1 MLMLAR
7 DKIKTYR
14 MEVIHCTVLKLT
26 DNRHQLANLFD
37 AVISEGSSFK
47 GRPASTPARGSAQL
61 RIHSCGV
68 KY

>member
-26 DNRHQLANLFD
+26 DNRHQLANLMQLSQKEAPSKAD
-37 AVISEGSSFK
+37 QHQPQPEVRHNSE
-47 GRPASTPARGSAQL
+47 STP
-61 RIHSCGV
+61 V
-68 KY
+68 V